1 MKCPACRKK
10 MKSYYQTVFNCEN
23 RDCIMFHA
31 ILGKEQW
38 EYLIANIKWQTHKET
53 PNVRP

>member
-1 MKCPACRKK
+1 MKCPACRRK
-10 MKSYYQTVFNCEN
+10 MKSYYQTVFNCEH

-31 ILGKEQW
+31 ILSKEQW

-53 PNVRP
+53 